1 MRIVVRTYRDGR
13 TKPHHVEYKTD
24 CYDEVSLRQALEDIE
39 GQLLINLEEL
49 EDEVVEGVDS

>member
-13 TKPHHVEYKTD
+13 TKPHHDEYKTD